1 MQKMQ
6 KKLEMFPIF
15 SSLPKEY
22 LSKMENI
29 SQIRKYQA
37 GKAIFMEN
45 DPGVGFYGIIEG
57 KIKIFKNSPFGKE
70 HILHIFGPGEI
81 FAEVAVFAG
90 LDFPANALALED
102 SALIFFPRDRFRTL
116 LAENPD
122 LSLSLLGLMSMRLR
136 QLVGKV
142 EELSLKEVPARLATH
157 FLLLRENTGKDEFDL
172 DVNKSQL
179 AALLGTIPETLSRV
193 IRKMK
198 DEDLIRVEGSK
209 VELLDVQSLDQLAVG
224 EFRL

>member
-1 MQKMQ
+1 MIKNI
-6 KKLEMFPIF
+6 EIFPIF

-29 SQIRKYQA
+29 SQIRRYQA
-37 GKAIFMEN
+37 GKTIFIEN
-45 DPGVGFYGIIEG
+45 DPGIGFYGIIDG
-57 KIKIFKNSPFGKE
+57 KVKIFKISPFGKE
-70 HILHIFGPGEI
+70 HILHIFGQGEI
-81 FAEVAVFAG
+81 FAEVAVFSG
-90 LDFPANALALED
+90 QDFPANAMALEE
-102 SALIFFPRDRFRTL
+102 SVLVFFPRDRFKAL
-116 LAENPD
+116 LADNPD

-136 QLVGKV
+136 QLVNKV

-157 FLLLRENTGKDEFDL
+157 FLLLRENTGRDEFDL

-198 DEDLIRVEGSK
+198 DEELIKVTGSK
-209 VELLDVQSLDQLAVG
+209 IELLDIQSLDQLATG

>member
-1 MQKMQ
+1 M
-6 KKLEMFPIF
+6 KKNIEIFPIF
-15 SSLPKEY
+15 SSLPKKHMDKLE
-22 LSKMENI
+22 SI
-29 SQIRKYQA
+29 SQTRKYPA
-37 GKAIFMEN
+37 GKIIFIEN
-45 DPGVGFYGIIEG
+45 DPGIGFYGIIDG
-57 KIKIFKNSPFGKE
+57 KVKIFKISPFGKE
-70 HILHIFGPGEI
+70 HILHIFGQGEI

-90 LDFPANALALED
+90 QNFPANAMALEE
-102 SALIFFPRDRFRTL
+102 SVLTFFPRDRFKSL
-116 LAENPD
+116 LADNPD

-136 QLVGKV
+136 QLVNKV

-157 FLLLRENTGKDEFDL
+157 FLLLRENTGRDEFDL

-198 DEDLIRVEGSK
+198 DEGLIKVMGSK
-209 VELLDVQSLDQLAVG
+209 IELLDIQSLDQLATG